1 MLKWTFKVSPTP
13 PNLSTAKLTAHCT
26 FPWSLR
32 TRLYQCF
39 PLFGYHGSTC
49 STLRIGCIDPC
60 TEQRWQRLAL
70 WSAGGLGLPGP
81 RGGTRGS
88 RGRGWAR
95 HHWRGC
101 TATEAGTPDFDLV
114 WPRCGAGG
122 RRERWEVMAR
132 WDDEVGIGKKL
143 GFLLVRG
150 VAIAKAC
157 HDEDTDVQV
166 GARGWRSITFL
177 EAFPTLIWHMWTLS
191 ILLTKVHH
199 ARCILAE
206 TRSELLVIG
215 SPQVAAMKCMKAM
228 GPEMD
233 GDTAGPSLKKAKWV
247 LKIGWNLDVT
257 EIEAYQEAFNCSSKG
272 KMGWKGRLWVSFDSP
287 SMK

>member
-1 MLKWTFKVSPTP
+1 MLKWTFKVSPAP

-143 GFLLVRG
+143 GFLLARG

-199 ARCILAE
+199 ARCILLERLKPRHETSYWSLGHLRWRPWSVWKPWVQRWMATLLDLPWRRQGAE
-206 TRSELLVIG
+206 SWMKVGCYRNWSLPRSLQLF
-215 SPQVAAMKCMKAM
+215 
-228 GPEMD
+228 
-233 GDTAGPSLKKAKWV
+233 L
-247 LKIGWNLDVT
+247 
-257 EIEAYQEAFNCSSKG
+257 
-272 KMGWKGRLWVSFDSP
+272 
-287 SMK
+287 